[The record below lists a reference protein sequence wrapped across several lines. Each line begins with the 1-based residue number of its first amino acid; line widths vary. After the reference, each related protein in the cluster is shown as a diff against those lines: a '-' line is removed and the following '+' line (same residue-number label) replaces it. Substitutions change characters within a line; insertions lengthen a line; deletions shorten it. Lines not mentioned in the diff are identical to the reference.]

1 MIELHI
7 NIEETFEK
15 TKDLNLYEIYTY
27 NSVSIHDGT
36 YEGAEPGEISGWDIM
51 WVLASS
57 EEALQDFPFFD
68 EVITTND
75 NSTGRRTGAII
86 WK

>member
-1 MIELHI
+1 MNK
-7 NIEETFEK
+7 NIESTMEA
-15 TKDLNLYEIYTY
+15 TKDLNLYEIYVC
-27 NSVSIHDGT
+27 NSQDITGGV
-36 YEGAEPGEISGWDIM
+36 YEGKKSGEVTGWDIF

-57 EEALQDFPFFD
+57 EEALKDFPFFD

-75 NSTGRRTGAII
+75 NSTGRRLGAII